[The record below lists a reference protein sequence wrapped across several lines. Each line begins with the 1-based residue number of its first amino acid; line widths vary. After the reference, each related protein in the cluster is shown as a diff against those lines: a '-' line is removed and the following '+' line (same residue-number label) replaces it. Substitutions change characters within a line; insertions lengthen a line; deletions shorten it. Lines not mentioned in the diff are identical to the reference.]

1 MLCHYHFTKVVL
13 WRMRVEPRPSSR
25 RRGPAEIGANR
36 LQLLRWPILIA
47 RTQRF
52 GRGPSRPL
60 VGGTTARGIY
70 RSSSGLI
77 DEFGYEEATK
87 ILLDARER
95 RHAGRSTAECSLP

>member
-13 WRMRVEPRPSSR
+13 WRMRAEPRPSSS

-52 GRGPSRPL
+52 GRVPAGLQWAAQLLAEFVAPTP
-60 VGGTTARGIY
+60 AA
-70 RSSSGLI
+70 SSGP
-77 DEFGYEEATK
+77 EPRQHAK
-87 ILLDARER
+87 
-95 RHAGRSTAECSLP
+95 RHRAAWNVGVRKA